1 MRFALRKFTSGENFL
16 FNCFIG
22 ESKKR
27 MYLCTFDK
35 KGNITGFRKFIK
47 EKNEGYFLIYG
58 GES

>member
-1 MRFALRKFTSGENFL
+1 MRFALKQFVNGKDFM

-22 ESKKR
+22 EFKKR
-27 MYLCTFDK
+27 MYLCTFNK

-58 GES
+58 DES